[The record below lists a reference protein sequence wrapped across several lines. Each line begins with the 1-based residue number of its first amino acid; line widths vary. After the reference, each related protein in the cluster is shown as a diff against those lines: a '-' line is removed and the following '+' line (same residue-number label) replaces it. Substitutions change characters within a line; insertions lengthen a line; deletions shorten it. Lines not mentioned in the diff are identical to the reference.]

1 MQVLPMV
8 GPSCYDKDV
17 LELIFLG
24 SGSRGNATLVRWDQT
39 RLLIDCGFT
48 ARELN
53 RRLAAFGEHLDR
65 VQAICITHEHS
76 DHVGGLRGLGPRED
90 LQIFGTSSTLPAL
103 RLGKRGLAEKVP
115 IQPGRSFRV
124 GQLEVMAF
132 STSHDALDPVGYRI
146 TLPDGRHLGL
156 ATDLGIPNDEAV
168 EALAGCELIGIESNH
183 DPDMLEHGPYPWI
196 LKQRIRSNKGH
207 LSNPTTAALLPRIAG
222 DRLEQL
228 FAMHLSE
235 TNNKPEL
242 ARQALQEGLD
252 RLGLKAGLRVID
264 QHQASSYGMGSGQM
278 KLL

>member
-1 MQVLPMV
+1 M
-8 GPSCYDKDV
+8 

-24 SGSRGNATLVRWDQT
+24 SGSRGNATLIRWDQT
-39 RLLIDCGFT
+39 RLLVDCGFT

-76 DHVGGLRGLGPRED
+76 DHVGGLRGLGRRED
-90 LQIFGTSSTLPAL
+90 LQIFGTSRTLPAL
-103 RLGKRGLAEKVP
+103 RLGKRSEAEKVA
-115 IQPGRSFRV
+115 IQPGRSFQV

-156 ATDLGIPNDEAV
+156 ATDLGMPNDEAV
-168 EALAGCELIGIESNH
+168 EALSGCELIGIESNH
-183 DPDMLEHGPYPWI
+183 DPDMLEHGPYPWV
-196 LKQRIRSNKGH
+196 LKRRIRSDKGH
-207 LSNPTTAALLPRIAG
+207 LSNLTTAALLPRIAG

-242 ARQALQEGLD
+242 ARQVLQEGLD
-252 RLGLKAGLRVID
+252 RLDLKAGLRVID
-264 QHQASSYGMGSGQM
+264 QHQASSYGKESGQM
-278 KLL
+278 ELL